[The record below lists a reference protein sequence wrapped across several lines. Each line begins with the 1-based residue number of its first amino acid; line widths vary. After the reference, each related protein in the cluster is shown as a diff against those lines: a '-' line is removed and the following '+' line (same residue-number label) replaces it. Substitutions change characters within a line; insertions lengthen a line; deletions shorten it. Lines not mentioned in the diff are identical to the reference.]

1 MNSTRN
7 FTNSSNTQNISSF
20 KDKLKEL
27 TTGVALAGTLL
38 MGTACGNQNS
48 TTADQQKD
56 KIENVEGI
64 IWANEEE
71 LDSIQL
77 ASIEKDILE
86 ISLDEEEEEV
96 KAEAERIATDRAK
109 IEADKAKIEA
119 DRAKISARIKASFQ
133 RQAKDWDWVSVEV
146 LHSSQKLQQAFL
158 DYISECKKYWYDP
171 NAHAQKL
178 LASIKK

>member
-1 MNSTRN
+1 
-7 FTNSSNTQNISSF
+7 
-20 KDKLKEL
+20 
-27 TTGVALAGTLL
+27 

-109 IEADKAKIEA
+109 IEAD
-119 DRAKISARIKASFQ
+119 RAKISARIKASFQ

-158 DYISECKKYWYDP
+158 DYISDCKKYWYEP

>member
-7 FTNSSNTQNISSF
+7 FTNSSNTQNSASF

-64 IWANEEE
+64 MWANEEE

-77 ASIEKDILE
+77 ASIEMDILE

-96 KAEAERIATDRAK
+96 KADAEIIATDRAK
-109 IEADKAKIEA
+109 IA
-119 DRAKISARIKASFQ
+119 ARTKASFQ
-133 RQAKDWDWVSVEV
+133 RQEKDWDWVSVEV

-158 DYISECKKYWYDP
+158 DYISDCKKYWYEP
-171 NAHAQKL
+171 NAHAKKL

>member
-7 FTNSSNTQNISSF
+7 FTNSSNAQDSASF

-38 MGTACGNQNS
+38 MGTACENNTS

-56 KIENVEGI
+56 KIENVDGI

-86 ISLDEEEEEV
+86 ISLDEEDEEV
-96 KAEAERIATDRAK
+96 KADAERIATDR
-109 IEADKAKIEA
+109 AKIEA

-158 DYISECKKYWYDP
+158 DYISDCKKYWYEP

>member
-1 MNSTRN
+1 MNSTKN
-7 FTNSSNTQNISSF
+7 FTNSSNTQNSVSF

-48 TTADQQKD
+48 TTADQQTD

-109 IEADKAKIEA
+109 I
-119 DRAKISARIKASFQ
+119 SARIKASFQ

-158 DYISECKKYWYDP
+158 DYISDCKKYWYEP

>member
-1 MNSTRN
+1 
-7 FTNSSNTQNISSF
+7 
-20 KDKLKEL
+20 
-27 TTGVALAGTLL
+27 
-38 MGTACGNQNS
+38 MGTACENKSS

-96 KAEAERIATDRAK
+96 KAEAEIIAT
-109 IEADKAKIEA
+109 

-146 LHSSQKLQQAFL
+146 LHSSQKSQQAFL
-158 DYISECKKYWYDP
+158 DYISDCKKYWYEP